1 MAAVAVGM
9 DMRVHWYD
17 VLGLTGVALITA
29 AYLAIQMGRIKSN
42 LLLYSVWNGV
52 GALFVLISLAF
63 DFNLSAFVVEAFWL
77 VISAVGVWRWW
88 STRKGDRMGI
98 ARKA

>member
-1 MAAVAVGM
+1 MAAVAVGE
-9 DMRVHWYD
+9 DMHVRWYD
-17 VLGLTGVALITA
+17 VLGLAGVALITG
-29 AYLAIQMGRIKSN
+29 AYLAIQMGRIKSTR
-42 LLLYSVWNGV
+42 LLYSVWNGV

-88 STRKGDRMGI
+88 SARKGDRLGM
-98 ARKA
+98 ARNA

>member
-1 MAAVAVGM
+1 MTI
-9 DMRVHWYD
+9 HWYD
-17 VLGLTGVALITA
+17 VLGLAGVALITA
-29 AYLAIQMGRIKSN
+29 AYLAIQIGRIESTR
-42 LLLYSVWNGV
+42 LLYSAWNGT

-77 VISAVGVWRWW
+77 VISVLGVWRWW
-88 STRKGDRMGI
+88 STTRGGRLEI